1 MPLFHIL
8 VYLSYRTASKKNPIQ
23 HASTYTNINESKAC
37 IGCFL
42 DISKGFDTLNTEIL
56 LHKLS
61 RHGVRNDSNAWF
73 QSYLSNRN
81 QIVNV
86 NNKKSYVNQVHMGV
100 PQGTV
105 LGPLLFLVYV
115 NDISSSIPDTFLSM
129 YADDSSV
136 VVTGKTVHEAVVKLN
151 ICLNKLSH
159 WFEVNRLVINTS
171 NSAVMIFGTK
181 IQPVL
186 LKISM

>member
-1 MPLFHIL
+1 MHNLTDFI
-8 VYLSYRTASKKNPIQ
+8 YS
-23 HASTYTNINESKAC
+23 NINESKVC

-61 RHGVRNDSNAWF
+61 THGVRNESNAWF
-73 QSYLSNRN
+73 QSYLSNHN

-86 NNKKSYVNQVHMGV
+86 NNKKSYVNQVPMGV

-105 LGPLLFLVYV
+105 LGPLFFLVDV
-115 NDISSSIPDTFLSM
+115 NDIFSSIPNTFLSM
-129 YADDSSV
+129 YADDSSA
-136 VVTGKTVHEAVVKLN
+136 VVTGNTVHEAVVKLN
-151 ICLNKLSH
+151 ICLNKLSY

-171 NSAVMIFGTK
+171 KSAVMIFGTK
-181 IQPVL
+181 KQPVL
-186 LKISM
+186 LKILM